1 MKNIFLSMAVLGL
14 TFVQAQETIHTVKD
28 PNAEVR
34 KVGSFTSIQAEGG
47 IDIYVTQGKET
58 GVAVSASSDD
68 YREAIVAEVR
78 GNTLYVSF
86 KYKNVWGNRMAN
98 PKAKAYVSVNKLESI
113 NLSGACDIHIAG
125 VLKSDDLKVV
135 LSGASNF
142 KGEVQ
147 LNNTQI
153 LLTGASDCKLTG
165 KAERIKVQASGA
177 SSFKG
182 YDMDAG
188 DADINASGASDVQMS
203 ISNSLTVEASGA
215 SSVHY
220 KGEPRLK
227 GIRVSG
233 ASSFSRKS

>member
-1 MKNIFLSMAVLGL
+1 MKYILFSVALVLASI
-14 TFVQAQETIHTVKD
+14 VQAQETIHTVKD
-28 PNAEVR
+28 ANAERR
-34 KVGSFTSIQAEGG
+34 KVGSFSSIQAEGG

-58 GVAVSASSDD
+58 GVAVSASTDE
-68 YREAIVAEVR
+68 YRESIVTEVR
-78 GNTLYVSF
+78 GNTLYIAF

-98 PKAKAYVSVNKLESI
+98 PKAKAYVSVEILESV
-113 NLSGACDIHIAG
+113 NVSGACDLVVAG
-125 VLKSDDLKVV
+125 VLKSDDLKVI

-147 LNNTQI
+147 LNNCQFSM
-153 LLTGASDCKLTG
+153 TGASDCRLTG

-182 YDMDAG
+182 YELNAG
-188 DADINASGASDVQMS
+188 EADINASGASDVQMS
-203 ISNSLTVEASGA
+203 ISNSITVEASGA

-227 GIRVSG
+227 GIRVTG

>member
-86 KYKNVWGNRMAN
+86 KYKNLWGNRMAN

>member
-86 KYKNVWGNRMAN
+86 KYKNLWGNRMAN
-98 PKAKAYVSVNKLESI
+98 PKAKAYVSVIKLESI

-135 LSGASNF
+135 LSGASNL

>member
-86 KYKNVWGNRMAN
+86 KYKNLWGNRMAN
-98 PKAKAYVSVNKLESI
+98 PKAKAYVSVIKLESI

>member
-68 YREAIVAEVR
+68 YREAIVTEVR

-86 KYKNVWGNRMAN
+86 KYKNLWGNRMAN

-135 LSGASNF
+135 LSGASNL

>member
-1 MKNIFLSMAVLGL
+1 MKSILLFIALLGL
-14 TFVQAQETIHTVKD
+14 NFVHAQETIHTVKD
-28 PNAEVR
+28 PNAEKR
-34 KVGSFTSIQAEGG
+34 KVSSFTSIQAEGG
-47 IDIYVTQGKET
+47 IDIFLTQGKET
-58 GVAVSASSDD
+58 GVAVSASSED
-68 YREAIVAEVR
+68 YREAIVTEVR
-78 GNTLYVSF
+78 GTTLYVSF
-86 KYKNVWGNRMAN
+86 KYRNAWGNRMVN
-98 PKAKAYVSVNKLESI
+98 PKAKAYVSVEKLESI
-113 NLSGACDIHIAG
+113 NVSGACDIHIAG

-142 KGEVQ
+142 KGEVH

-153 LLTGASDCKLTG
+153 LLTGASDCRFTG

-182 YDMDAG
+182 YDMDAV
-188 DADINASGASDVQMS
+188 DAEINASGASDVQMS

-227 GIRVSG
+227 GIRVTG